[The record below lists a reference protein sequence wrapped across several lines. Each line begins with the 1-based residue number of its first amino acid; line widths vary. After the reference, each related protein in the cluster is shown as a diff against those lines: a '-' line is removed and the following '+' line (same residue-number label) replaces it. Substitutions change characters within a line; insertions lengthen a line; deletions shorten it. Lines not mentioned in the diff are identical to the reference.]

1 MHPKAEQAT
10 LNRYLLLT
18 LICYFSFVIYG
29 SLVPWQYRA
38 LPLETALQQ
47 FRNISYLNLG
57 INSRADWVANILLFI
72 PLSFLL
78 MSYFMP
84 AERKQLKLNIAIP
97 IALSC
102 VVLAL
107 IIEFTQLYFPQRTVS
122 INDII
127 AESLGAML
135 GIVLFYR
142 FGQRILH
149 YLQAIV
155 AMRGNQTSLL
165 NYLLIA
171 YIALFTLY
179 NILPLD
185 LTLSPVEL
193 FKKWQDGRI
202 TLLPFSAYRGSFLQ
216 IFYAIFSDI
225 LLWIPIAVLLYLQQH
240 QKKSIYIRLVLFAAL
255 IEFFQLFVYSRV
267 TDLTDIILA
276 FIAAWLGNNLGRL
289 IYKHQNSTAD
299 IEQPRSSLIVKHQL
313 QLRLAGV
320 IILYSLAIL
329 LVFWF
334 PYNFDFSWQQINQQ
348 LSVSR
353 NKVLLESLYFGTEFR
368 AITSLLQKILL
379 FFPLGILFSLSYLKL
394 KSKWQKQ
401 LMLSFS
407 AGYILLLAAITE
419 AMQLA
424 LPDKTVDITD
434 VLLSVIGAALG
445 FMLTLY
451 CYRFSQQQANP
462 AATLQQQTQAT
473 AATTTAST
481 KAPAKHIATT
491 EAQLAGKSK
500 VLFLALHFIV
510 SIVALYGLSQLS
522 ALPYNVREL
531 LTDNASAIIGL
542 TLAAYIMFL
551 ANCVRFSQFALFIFI
566 SPLLW
571 IVQTS
576 LIFCLLY
583 FSVAAESL
591 YDILG
596 FPNTSLPH
604 FLELL
609 LRFIGFFC
617 LIQFNCLAAKQFLQ
631 SKQKVAASILWLGS
645 NIVVA
650 SLWYWAVVYLAA
662 TDNIV
667 ELLADNGSIIG
678 LIALTAW
685 LVLLFL
691 SAAYSAKIISQC
703 LFQAAWLK
711 LTKLLLLM
719 FIIVISMALSWWLI
733 NIATQSIIVKYQ
745 QVFSALQFLLST
757 DRSHYVTPLQ
767 LLIRYCLAYSAIL
780 SILTWFYIATFI
792 ASKRFSGSSSY

>member
-122 INDII
+122 INDIA
-127 AESLGAML
+127 AESLGALL
-135 GIVLFYR
+135 GIVIFYR
-142 FGQRILH
+142 FGQQILR
-149 YLQAIV
+149 YLQAII
-155 AMRGNQTSLL
+155 AMRGTQNSLL
-165 NYLLIA
+165 SYLLIA

-202 TLLPFSAYRGSFLQ
+202 TLLPFSAYQGSFLQ

-240 QKKSIYIRLVLFAAL
+240 KKQTIFIRLVLFAAL

-267 TDLTDIILA
+267 TDITDIILA
-276 FIAAWLGNNLGRL
+276 FIAAWLGYNLGRL
-289 IYKHQNSTAD
+289 MFKQQNSTTT
-299 IEQPRSSLIVKHQL
+299 IEQPSSSAITKQQL
-313 QLRLAGV
+313 WLAGV
-320 IILYSLAIL
+320 IILYSLVIF

-348 LSVSR
+348 LSISR

-394 KSKWQKQ
+394 ESKWQKR
-401 LMLSFS
+401 LMLIFS
-407 AGYILLLAAITE
+407 AGYILLLAAFTE

-462 AATLQQQTQAT
+462 TATLQQQTQAT
-473 AATTTAST
+473 ATTTTAST

-491 EAQLAGKSK
+491 KAQLAGKSK

-510 SIVALYGLSQLS
+510 SLVALYGLSQLS

-551 ANCVRFSQFALFIFI
+551 ANCVRLSQFALFVLV

-667 ELLADNGSIIG
+667 ELLDDNGSIIS
-678 LIALTAW
+678 LMALTAW

-691 SAAYSAKIISQC
+691 SATYSAKIISQC

-780 SILTWFYIATFI
+780 SILTWFYIAAFI

>member
-1 MHPKAEQAT
+1 MQSRTEQVI
-10 LNRYLLLT
+10 LYRYLLLT
-18 LICYFSFVIYG
+18 LIGYISFVIYG

-38 LPLETALQQ
+38 LPLDAALLQ
-47 FRNISYLNLG
+47 FSNINYLSLG
-57 INSRADWVANILLFI
+57 MSSRADWVANILLFI

-84 AERKQLKLNIAIP
+84 PERKQLKLNIAISVV
-97 IALSC
+97 LSC
-102 VVLAL
+102 VTLAL

-424 LPDKTVDITD
+424 LPDKVVDITD
-434 VLLSVIGAALG
+434 VVLSVIGAALG
-445 FMLTLY
+445 FLLTLY
-451 CYRFSQQQANP
+451 CYSFSQKQTKI
-462 AATLQQQTQAT
+462 AATFDNQPQADT
-473 AATTTAST
+473 VTTIAST
-481 KAPAKHIATT
+481 AAPAKLLTASERKITSHAR
-491 EAQLAGKSK
+491 
-500 VLFLALHFIV
+500 VLLPLHLV
-510 SIVALYGLSQLS
+510 TSLLGLYGLSQLS
-522 ALPYNVREL
+522 ALPYNIREL
-531 LTDNASAIIGL
+531 LTDNTSAIIGL

-551 ANCVRFSQFALFIFI
+551 ANCVRFSQFAQFILL

-571 IVQTS
+571 LGQSS

-596 FPNTSLPH
+596 FPITSLPH

-609 LRFIGFFC
+609 LRFIGFFS
-617 LIQFNCLAAKQFLQ
+617 LIQFNCLAAKQFIQ
-631 SKQKVAASILWLGS
+631 NQHKIIAAILWLGS
-645 NIVVA
+645 NICIA
-650 SLWYWAVVYLAA
+650 SFWYWAVVYLAA

-667 ELLADNGSIIG
+667 ELLADNGSIMG

-691 SAAYSAKIISQC
+691 SAAYGGKIIAQC
-703 LFQAAWLK
+703 LLQAGGFK
-711 LTKLLLLM
+711 LTKFLLVLVM
-719 FIIVISMALSWWLI
+719 FVISMALSWWLI

-757 DRSHYVTPLQ
+757 DRSQYATPLQ

-792 ASKRFSGSSSY
+792 ASKRFSGSTSSY

>member
-1 MHPKAEQAT
+1 MQSKTEQAT
-10 LNRYLLLT
+10 LYRYLLLT
-18 LICYFSFVIYG
+18 LIGYISFVIYG

-38 LPLETALQQ
+38 LPLEAALQQ
-47 FRNISYLNLG
+47 FSNIKYLSLG
-57 INSRADWVANILLFI
+57 LSSRADWVANILLFI

-102 VVLAL
+102 VALAL

-122 INDII
+122 INDLV
-127 AESLGAML
+127 AESLGALL
-135 GIVLFYR
+135 GIVLFYY
-142 FGQRILH
+142 FGQRVLH
-149 YLQAIV
+149 YLQAII
-155 AMRGNQTSLL
+155 AMRGSQNSLL
-165 NYLLIA
+165 SYLLIA

-202 TLLPFSAYRGSFLQ
+202 TLLPFSAYKGSFLQ
-216 IFYAIFSDI
+216 ISYAIFSDI
-225 LLWIPIAVLLYLQQH
+225 LLWLPIAILLYFKQY
-240 QKKSIYIRLVLFAAL
+240 QKKAIYKKLVLFAAL

-267 TDLTDIILA
+267 SDVTDILLA
-276 FIAAWLGNNLGRL
+276 FIAAWFGYTLGRL
-289 IYKHQNSTAD
+289 IYKHQNSAAT
-299 IEQPRSSLIVKHQL
+299 IEQPSDVAKPQL
-313 QLRLAGV
+313 QFWLAGV
-320 IILYSLAIL
+320 IILYSLVIL

-379 FFPLGILFSLSYLKL
+379 FFPLGVLFSLSYLKL
-394 KSKWQKQ
+394 EPDWQKR
-401 LMLSFS
+401 LMLVFS
-407 AGYILLLAAITE
+407 AGYILLLAAFTE

-451 CYRFSQQQANP
+451 CYRFGQQQAK
-462 AATLQQQTQAT
+462 
-473 AATTTAST
+473 TTASLEAQPQAT
-481 KAPAKHIATT
+481 ETITTTTSTTTPAKLLTASKITSHA
-491 EAQLAGKSK
+491 K
-500 VLFLALHFIV
+500 VLLPLHFIV
-510 SIVALYGLSQLS
+510 SLLALYGLSKLS
-522 ALPYNVREL
+522 VLPYNMREL

-551 ANCVRFSQFALFIFI
+551 ANCVRFSQFAQFILI

-571 IVQTS
+571 LGQTS

-596 FPNTSLPH
+596 FPITTLPH

-609 LRFIGFFC
+609 LRFIGFFS
-617 LIQFNCLAAKQFLQ
+617 LIQFNCLAAKQFIE
-631 SKQKVAASILWLGS
+631 SKQKIAASILWLGS
-645 NIVVA
+645 NIGVA
-650 SLWYWAVVYLAA
+650 SFWYWTVVYLAG

-667 ELLADNGSIIG
+667 ELLADNGSISS

-691 SAAYSAKIISQC
+691 SAAYAAKIISQC
-703 LFQAAWLK
+703 LLQAAWFK
-711 LTKLLLLM
+711 LTKLLLVI
-719 FIIVISMALSWWLI
+719 FIIMVSLALSWWLI
-733 NIATQSIIVKYQ
+733 NIATQSIIIKYQ

-757 DRSHYVTPLQ
+757 DRSQYATPLQ
-767 LLIRYCLAYSAIL
+767 LLIRYCLAYGAIL
-780 SILTWFYIATFI
+780 SILTWFYIVTFI
-792 ASKRFSGSSSY
+792 TSKRFSDSTSSY

>member
-102 VVLAL
+102 VALAL

-122 INDII
+122 INDIA
-127 AESLGAML
+127 AESLGALL
-135 GIVLFYR
+135 GIVIFYR
-142 FGQRILH
+142 FGQQILR
-149 YLQAIV
+149 YLLAII
-155 AMRGNQTSLL
+155 AMRGSQNSLL
-165 NYLLIA
+165 SYLLIA

-202 TLLPFSAYRGSFLQ
+202 TLLPFSAYQGSFLQ

-240 QKKSIYIRLVLFAAL
+240 KKQTIFIRLVLFAAL

-267 TDLTDIILA
+267 SDVTDILLA
-276 FIAAWLGNNLGRL
+276 FIAAWLGYNLGRL
-289 IYKHQNSTAD
+289 MFKQQNSTST
-299 IEQPRSSLIVKHQL
+299 IEQPSSSAITKQQQQL
-313 QLRLAGV
+313 WLAGV
-320 IILYSLAIL
+320 IILYSLVIL

-368 AITSLLQKILL
+368 AITSLLQKTLL
-379 FFPLGILFSLSYLKL
+379 FLPLGVLFSLSYLKL
-394 KSKWQKQ
+394 EPDWQKR
-401 LMLSFS
+401 LMLVFS
-407 AGYILLLAAITE
+407 AGYILLLAAFTE

-451 CYRFSQQQANP
+451 CYRFGQQQAK
-462 AATLQQQTQAT
+462 
-473 AATTTAST
+473 TTASLEAQPQAT
-481 KAPAKHIATT
+481 ETITTTTSTTTPAKLLTASKITSHA
-491 EAQLAGKSK
+491 K
-500 VLFLALHFIV
+500 VLLPLHFIV
-510 SIVALYGLSQLS
+510 SLLALYGLSKLS
-522 ALPYNVREL
+522 VLPYNMREL

-551 ANCVRFSQFALFIFI
+551 ANCVRFSQFAQFILI

-571 IVQTS
+571 LGQTS

-596 FPNTSLPH
+596 FPITTLPH

-609 LRFIGFFC
+609 LRFIGFFS
-617 LIQFNCLAAKQFLQ
+617 LIQFNCLAAKQFIE
-631 SKQKVAASILWLGS
+631 SKQKIAASILWLGS
-645 NIVVA
+645 NIGVA
-650 SLWYWAVVYLAA
+650 SFWYWTVVYLAG

-667 ELLADNGSIIG
+667 ELLADNGSISS

-691 SAAYSAKIISQC
+691 SAAYAAKIISQC
-703 LFQAAWLK
+703 LLQAAWFK
-711 LTKLLLLM
+711 LTKLLLVI
-719 FIIVISMALSWWLI
+719 FIIMVSLALSWWLI
-733 NIATQSIIVKYQ
+733 NIATQSIIIKYQ

-757 DRSHYVTPLQ
+757 DRSQYATPLQ
-767 LLIRYCLAYSAIL
+767 LLIRYCLAYGAIL
-780 SILTWFYIATFI
+780 SILTWFYIVTFI
-792 ASKRFSGSSSY
+792 TSKRFSDSTSSY